1 MKETKQK
8 VIEELREKLPLSLME
23 SVDEVEA
30 LIKQGKNRD
39 AYLKMYE
46 IQKNPLWSPTSEY
59 IHLIEMFWW
68 NYAN

>member
-23 SVDEVEA
+23 SVDEVEV
-30 LIKQGKNRD
+30 LIKQGKNRE

-46 IQKNPLWSPTSEY
+46 IQKNPLWSPTSGY

>member
-1 MKETKQK
+1 MEN
-8 VIEELREKLPLSLME
+8 IEQRILKLLRCKLPVSLMQN
-23 SVDEVEA
+23 VDEIEL
-30 LIKQGKNRD
+30 LILQKKYRE

-59 IHLIEMFWW
+59 LQLIEKFWW